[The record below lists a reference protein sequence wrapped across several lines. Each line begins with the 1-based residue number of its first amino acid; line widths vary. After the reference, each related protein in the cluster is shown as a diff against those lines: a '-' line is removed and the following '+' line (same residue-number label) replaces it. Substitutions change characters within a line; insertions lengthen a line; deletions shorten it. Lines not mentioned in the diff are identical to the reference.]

1 MRADYRAALR
11 DIRQGIAHGAM
22 WTRLGWSDV
31 KGRYRRTML
40 GPFWATLSLGI
51 MIFALSVV
59 MSRLFNAD
67 LKQFLPYLTSGMVTW
82 TLISAMINEG
92 TSVFINAETLI
103 KSMRF
108 PLMTLICALVWRNL
122 ILFAHNIL
130 IFVVVMLVMWLSPTA
145 ATLLVI
151 PGLALVA
158 LNAMWVAMLLGIFGA
173 RFRDIPPVVVAVL
186 QIVMFLTPIFWN
198 AEQIKGKVGFV
209 LTDLNVF
216 YHFVLLVRSPLLGST
231 PPALSWLVAVGVT
244 VVGWA
249 VALAF
254 YARFHR
260 RIAYW
265 L

>member
-1 MRADYRAALR
+1 MRADYGSAFR
-11 DIRQGIAHGAM
+11 DIRQGIVHWPM

-59 MSRLFNAD
+59 MSRLFNAE
-67 LKQFLPYLTSGMVTW
+67 LRQFLPYLTSGMVTW
-82 TLISAMINEG
+82 TLISAMVSEG

-122 ILFAHNIL
+122 ILFAHNIV
-130 IFVVVMLVMWLSPTA
+130 IFVAVMLIMWLSPTA
-145 ATLLVI
+145 ATLLLI

-158 LNAMWVAMLLGIFGA
+158 VNAMWVAMLLGIFGA

-186 QIVMFLTPIFWN
+186 QIVLFLTPIFWN

-216 YHFVLLVRSPLLGST
+216 YHFVLLVRSPLLGSP
-231 PPALSWLVAVGVT
+231 PPALSWAVAVGVT
-244 VVGWA
+244 VVGWT